1 MQDNEK
7 IKEIYDKHWKR
18 LMRTAYRELGD
29 YDMSQDVVQDVLLKF
44 AMMTNVDS
52 SKEQGLLVS
61 MVKNKARDYRRKYCK
76 GNTVSMSGEELE
88 LEKHGNF
95 GGLEERHGLE
105 YDCEELGSLVFQELK
120 KKNIVWYEIMA
131 GLYIYRDE
139 PETVAER
146 LGMSLPHMRTS
157 LSRARAWVRRK
168 FGKEYQEMGIISD
181 TPESKK

>member
-7 IKEIYDKHWKR
+7 IKEIYEKHWKR

-105 YDCEELGSLVFQELK
+105 YDCEELGSRVFQELK

-139 PETVAER
+139 
-146 LGMSLPHMRTS
+146 
-157 LSRARAWVRRK
+157 RRK